1 MIRIT
6 RRQALA
12 TTARIAAA
20 AMLPASTRSLLAQ
33 TTQAQRTPVQA
44 APALPPA
51 SPQTTPP
58 PPADASGISGPGRAY
73 DPANPIEF
81 HHVATGSAV
90 KDGLLPPITPIWDLH
105 LRDTVICLGGDGNY
119 YMTGSS
125 GADIWVH
132 NDGVE
137 LWRSADLRKWDYLGL
152 VWNTQRDGHWEKTP
166 MDLHGKPVVTIWAP
180 EIHYIKKNYFICLSM
195 APAGISILRS
205 TTGKPEGPYR
215 HAFSPEAPIVKAID
229 PTLFE
234 DDDGKVYFTHSSAKE
249 ICLLKPDLSGFDG
262 DPHPITLADP
272 DHTPSHHAEKCTPRG
287 SNDLGTEGA
296 TLCKIDGRY
305 YLGAADSYEGRY
317 STCAAISDHIFGP
330 YHTRHETV
338 PCGGG
343 TNFFADKQGLWWCAF
358 FGNDSQSPWR
368 EKPGLVA
375 IDLDQDG
382 RIVVNSRQPLIPT
395 GRWTKLA

>member
-1 MIRIT
+1 MPSIT

-12 TTARIAAA
+12 STARIAAA
-20 AMLPASTRSLLAQ
+20 AMLPASTRSFLAQ
-33 TTQAQRTPVQA
+33 TT
-44 APALPPA
+44 PA
-51 SPQTTPP
+51 QTTPAHTTP
-58 PPADASGISGPGRAY
+58 ARGTPAHTPASSRPTSPFPADASGISGPGRPY

-234 DDDGKVYFTHSSAKE
+234 DEDGKVYFTHSSAKE
-249 ICLLKPDLSGFDG
+249 IYLLKPDLSGFDG
-262 DPHPITLADP
+262 NPRPITLAYP

-296 TLCKIDGRY
+296 TLCGRQLRGPLLDLRRYLRPHLWPLPHTPRDRPVRGRHQLLRRQAGSLVVRLLRQRQPVSVARKARSGRY
-305 YLGAADSYEGRY
+305 
-317 STCAAISDHIFGP
+317 
-330 YHTRHETV
+330 
-338 PCGGG
+338 
-343 TNFFADKQGLWWCAF
+343 
-358 FGNDSQSPWR
+358 
-368 EKPGLVA
+368 
-375 IDLDQDG
+375 
-382 RIVVNSRQPLIPT
+382 
-395 GRWTKLA
+395 